1 MMIMCLTSKE
11 VALTTPS
18 QIANNS
24 ASRAV
29 AHLAG
34 IELEFASAP
43 IGVVTGV
50 ERDMV
55 RKVVQQ
61 PTSWAYLRVE

>member
-1 MMIMCLTSKE
+1 MTKLVK
-11 VALTTPS
+11 
-18 QIANNS
+18 
-24 ASRAV
+24 
-29 AHLAG
+29 G
-34 IELEFASAP
+34 IELEFASVP
-43 IGVVTGV
+43 IGVVTEM